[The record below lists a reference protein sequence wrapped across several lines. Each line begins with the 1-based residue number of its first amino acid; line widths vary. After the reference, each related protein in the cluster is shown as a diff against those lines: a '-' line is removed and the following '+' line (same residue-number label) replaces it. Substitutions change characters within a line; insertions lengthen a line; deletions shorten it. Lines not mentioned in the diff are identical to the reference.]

1 MSETTIVRGGL
12 VVTMDDER
20 RVVKA
25 DLRLEG
31 DRIAAI
37 GKVRAPRGA
46 RVVDAKGCAVI
57 PGLVQAHVHVCQT
70 LFRGMADDRPLLPWL
85 KERIWPLEAAHDP
98 RSLRASARLG
108 LAEMIGAGTT
118 TILDMGTVNHQ
129 DAVFEAMVESGIRGF
144 SGKAMMDHGADVP
157 DGLRESTE
165 ESLAES
171 ARLCRKWKGAGDGR
185 IGYAYAPRFILSCT
199 EALWRAVAEEARTNG
214 ALIHSHVAEHA
225 EERAAVKALL
235 GMDDVAALAS
245 WGIAG
250 PDVILAHGVQLRKA
264 EMRRMAKAGTRVV
277 HCPSANLKLAS
288 GIADVR
294 AMRAAGMV
302 VALGAD
308 GAPCNNWMDPWTEL
322 REAALLAKVATGEAD
337 AVPAAAALELA
348 TIEGARALGLD
359 ADIGSLEVGK
369 KADLVAVDLDGLH
382 KEPGGDAYSRL
393 VYATRATDVRHVFV
407 DGRQLVDDGEL
418 TTLDRAK
425 VRTSARR
432 EAARCAARAGL
443 G

>member
-1 MSETTIVRGGL
+1 MSETTILRGGL

-20 RVVKA
+20 RVLKSDV
-25 DLRLEG
+25 RIEG

-37 GKVRAPRGA
+37 GRVRAPRGA
-46 RVVDAKGCAVI
+46 TVIDAKGSVVI
-57 PGLVQAHVHVCQT
+57 PGLVQAHVHLCQT
-70 LFRGMADDRPLLPWL
+70 LFRGMADDKPLLPWL
-85 KERIWPLEAAHDP
+85 KERIWPLEASHDK

-118 TILDMGTVNHQ
+118 TILDMGTVHHQ

-144 SGKAMMDHGADVP
+144 SGKAMMDQGEGVP
-157 DGLRESTE
+157 EGLRESTQ
-165 ESLAES
+165 ESLTES
-171 ARLCRKWKGAGDGR
+171 ARLCAKWSGAANGR
-185 IGYAYAPRFILSCT
+185 IGYAYAPRFILSCSET
-199 EALWRAVAEEARTNG
+199 LWRAVAANARERG

-235 GMDDVAALAS
+235 GKDDVAALAAY
-245 WGIAG
+245 GIAG
-250 PDVILAHGVQLRKA
+250 PDVVLAHGVQLRKA
-264 EMRRMAKAGTRVV
+264 EMRRMAKARTRIV

-288 GIADVR
+288 GIADVP
-294 AMRAAGMV
+294 AMREAGMV

-337 AVPAAAALELA
+337 ALPAASALELA

-359 ADIGSLEVGK
+359 SEIGSIEVGK
-369 KADLVAVDLDGLH
+369 KADLAVVDLGGLH

-393 VYATRATDVRHVFV
+393 VYATRASDVRHVFV
-407 DGRQLVDDGEL
+407 DGRLLLNDGEL
-418 TTLDRAK
+418 TTLDART
-425 VRTSARR
+425 VRTAARR
-432 EAARCAARAGL
+432 EATRCAARAGL